1 MDRLLEIKDY
11 LSEGLNIA
19 GIKKRIAEK
28 EAKRQ
33 AAKGCQ
39 REGSSKG
46 SSPRHSPAKS
56 LSYDLIA
63 IWSVTLIIL
72 FA

>member
-28 EAKRQ
+28 EAQRQ
-33 AAKGCQ
+33 AAKIVSE
-39 REGSSKG
+39 RMSARPFTVISSSKAAFIR
-46 SSPRHSPAKS
+46 PHRHMV
-56 LSYDLIA
+56 SYADH
-63 IWSVTLIIL
+63 S
-72 FA
+72 FC